1 MQSCTNARS
10 WTSSFSQD
18 KLPLNFRVDIL
29 CSEEAHLEVL
39 FWFPCLHQFC
49 LPPTCGFFLPVLAC
63 QAVAQ
68 PHHMEPHLLG
78 QPCRWCPSGARVPPV
93 PGLCCPGSSVAAQG
107 RELGIKGLPTLPLT
121 VLAVG
126 MVLSRWAFCPGGQQ
140 ANVTTWCPQG
150 APQPRSCVTTAF
162 RCSTESSQDLAVT
175 RNHAP

>member
-39 FWFPCLHQFC
+39 FWFPCL
-49 LPPTCGFFLPVLAC
+49 LPPTCGFLPVLAC

-78 QPCRWCPSGARVPPV
+78 QPCRWCLVV
-93 PGLCCPGSSVAAQG
+93 PGCLLCLGFAVLGHLGNWGSKGFQHCLSVFWQWGWSFPDGLSAQVVSKLMSQLGVPGVLPSPGPVLPPSSDAPQKAA
-107 RELGIKGLPTLPLT
+107 RTLP
-121 VLAVG
+121 
-126 MVLSRWAFCPGGQQ
+126 
-140 ANVTTWCPQG
+140 
-150 APQPRSCVTTAF
+150 
-162 RCSTESSQDLAVT
+162 
-175 RNHAP
+175 

>member
-1 MQSCTNARS
+1 MRSCS
-10 WTSSFSQD
+10 GFPVSISFAF
-18 KLPLNFRVDIL
+18 LPLAA
-29 CSEEAHLEVL
+29 SS
-39 FWFPCLHQFC
+39 CLSWLARLWHS
-49 LPPTCGFFLPVLAC
+49 PTTWSHISLASH
-63 QAVAQ
+63 A
-68 PHHMEPHLLG
+68 G
-78 QPCRWCPSGARVPPV
+78 CPSGARVPPV